1 MTSAQQEAIRQ
12 NLWRLRE
19 AIDAAL
25 AAAGRSRAGLLLCA
39 ASKTQPAETVAF
51 AAGLDIDL
59 FGENRVQ
66 ELTAKTVAGA
76 YGTKPCHLIGHLQ
89 TNKIRQAVG
98 CGMIQSVDS
107 LRLAGGIEAEAA
119 KRGICQDILLEV
131 KLGGEESKTGI
142 PPEELDRLLEAAAGC
157 RHLRLRGLM
166 TIPPPAE
173 SEGEARRWFAQAR
186 ALFERLAPH
195 CPESAVWDTLSMGMS
210 GDFAAAIAEGAT
222 MVRVGTG
229 IFGPRSYPPQKV

>member
-1 MTSAQQEAIRQ
+1 MTNTERDAIQ
-12 NLWRLRE
+12 KNLEQLRT

-39 ASKTQPAETVAF
+39 ASKTRDAETVAF

-66 ELTAKTVAGA
+66 ELNAKAAAGA
-76 YGTKPCHLIGHLQ
+76 YGAKPCHLIGHLQ

-107 LRLAGGIEAEAA
+107 LRLVAGIEAEAA
-119 KRGICQDILLEV
+119 RRGICQDILLEV
-131 KLGGEESKTGI
+131 KLGGEESKTGV
-142 PPEELDRLLEAAAGC
+142 PPEGLEQLLEASAGC
-157 RHLRLRGLM
+157 AHLRLRGLM

-173 SEGEARRWFAQAR
+173 TEAQARHWFAQAR
-186 ALFERLAPH
+186 TLFERLAPR
-195 CPESAVWDTLSMGMS
+195 CPAGAAWDTLSMGMS
-210 GDFAAAIAEGAT
+210 GDFAAAIAEGST
-222 MVRVGTG
+222 MVRVGAG
-229 IFGPRSYPPQKV
+229 IFGPRQYAPR